1 MYEKLL
7 TETERFLVRRK
18 EPLAPIKTLWQSVHR
33 EGLRQGFAVPSLV
46 DFSCLL
52 DGDKRFEVV
61 MSGEVG
67 GKAGEADLLDN
78 EEMEKLGF
86 LGGQFVRLRLA
97 ARRADDDEVDADD
110 TVEDEDDL
118 LLDRAVLAEPRSIV
132 RVKKNTTAAG
142 KSSAAS
148 SAKKRPAAAPEKKT
162 LKRTT
167 TRRKK

>member
-61 MSGEVG
+61 PPLSEVILSP
-67 GKAGEADLLDN
+67 DS
-78 EEMEKLGF
+78 
-86 LGGQFVRLRLA
+86 LA
-97 ARRADDDEVDADD
+97 AHSPRRQ
-110 TVEDEDDL
+110 
-118 LLDRAVLAEPRSIV
+118 RAIV
-132 RVKKNTTAAG
+132 PKCTGGV
-142 KSSAAS
+142 
-148 SAKKRPAAAPEKKT
+148 P
-162 LKRTT
+162 
-167 TRRKK
+167 